1 MGTGIFQKIRF
12 ITKSLCSVIYGKNE
26 VCLLC
31 ESPQEEGY
39 ICETCSMQI
48 KVLNLQYDI
57 ENHGIKFP
65 CCSLGVY
72 SFNFK
77 KLILLLKYE
86 KEFVAGE
93 ILASYLS
100 TFIEANLKEK
110 IDMITFIPSSK
121 TALKTR
127 GFNQCEILC
136 KYVSERCGIPYM
148 PLMDKRSEGRDQIGL
163 DTGKRW
169 ENVKDSFQLKSTVK
183 IENKRILLI
192 DDVVTSGATSF
203 HGAKCLKD
211 GGAGEV
217 YILTVAKSG
226 V

>member
-1 MGTGIFQKIRF
+1 
-12 ITKSLCSVIYGKNE
+12 
-26 VCLLC
+26 
-31 ESPQEEGY
+31 
-39 ICETCSMQI
+39 MQI
-48 KVLNLQYDI
+48 KILNLQYDM
-57 ENHGIKFP
+57 ESQGIKFP

-72 SFNFK
+72 SFNLK

-100 TFIEANLKEK
+100 TFIETNMKGK
-110 IDMITFIPSSK
+110 IDVITFIPSSK
-121 TALKTR
+121 TALKIR

-136 KYVSERCGIPYM
+136 QYVSERCGIPYM
-148 PLMDKRSEGRDQIGL
+148 PLMDKKSEGRDQIGL
-163 DTGKRW
+163 DTSKRW
-169 ENVKDSFQLKSTVK
+169 ENVKDSFKLKPMVN

-203 HGAKCLKD
+203 YGAKCLKD